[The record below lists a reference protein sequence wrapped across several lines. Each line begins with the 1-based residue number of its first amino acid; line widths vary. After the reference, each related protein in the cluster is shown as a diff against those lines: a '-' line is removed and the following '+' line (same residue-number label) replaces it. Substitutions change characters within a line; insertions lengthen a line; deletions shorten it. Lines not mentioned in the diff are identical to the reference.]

1 MSQTLERS
9 LVIPSDPAEISVV
22 EAFLAEF
29 AAEAGL
35 DEDRTGDILIAGTEV
50 VNNAILHGN
59 RSRPELQVHIRVRL
73 ADRAVEIRVE
83 DQGAGFD
90 GHRDTDPTDAE
101 HLLDESGRGLL
112 IIRHL
117 MDEFRFEPH
126 PGGQAAILIKRL
138 A

>member
-1 MSQTLERS
+1 MSQILERRLS
-9 LVIPSDPAEISVV
+9 IASDPAAIGEV

-59 RSRPELQVHIRVRL
+59 HSRPELQVHIHVRL
-73 ADRAVEIRVE
+73 EGAEVTIRVDDE
-83 DQGAGFD
+83 GQGFD
-90 GHRDTDPTDAE
+90 TARSTDPTDTE
-101 HLLDESGRGLL
+101 HLMDESGRGLL

-117 MDEFRFEPH
+117 MDEVRFEQH
-126 PGGQAAILIKRL
+126 PRGQTAILVKRL